1 MLRFFAPAVVAAA
14 FALAPSPAVA
24 QEGHPP
30 AGADAPFR
38 IVDASW
44 LQARLD
50 DPDLR
55 ILDVRNSSGRYLAGH
70 IPGAVN
76 LAESTMRAPDGGMPF
91 RYLPPDDMAAM
102 LQKAGVT
109 TDNEVVVYADSA
121 SVLGS
126 TMVAYCLL
134 RIGHDRVRVLDG
146 GVDDYAARYPL
157 TQAYPVFV
165 ERPLEA
171 RLDDTLFVTIDEVAD
186 AVTDGS
192 ATFIDARPP
201 ADFRGETKT
210 WQRNGHIP
218 GAISLDWHRLMDDGN
233 NHRFRPHEE
242 IRAIFEAE
250 GVTGD
255 EPIVAYCGTSREA
268 TLLYLYMRHVLGF
281 RDVRLFEG
289 SWTEYCANPDL
300 PVAKGEGR

>member
-1 MLRFFAPAVVAAA
+1 MLRLLAAVVAAA
-14 FALAPSPAVA
+14 LALAPPQSVA
-24 QEGHPP
+24 QDGHPP
-30 AGADAPFR
+30 ASADAPFR

-50 DPDLR
+50 DPNLR
-55 ILDVRNSSGRYLAGH
+55 ILDVRNNSGRYLAGH
-70 IPGAVN
+70 IAGAVN

-109 TDNEVVVYADSA
+109 LDNEVVLYSDSA
-121 SVLGS
+121 GVLGS

-134 RIGHDRVRVLDG
+134 RIGHEQVRVLDG
-146 GVDDYAARYPL
+146 GIDDYASKYPL
-157 TQAYPVFV
+157 TQAYPSFI
-165 ERPLEA
+165 ERPLEP
-171 RLDDTLFVTIDEVAD
+171 RFDNTLFVMLDEVAET
-186 AVTDGS
+186 VTEGG

-201 ADFRGETKT
+201 ADYRGETST

-218 GAISLDWHRLMDDGN
+218 GAISLDWHRLMDESN
-233 NHRFRPHEE
+233 NHRYRPYEE
-242 IRAIFEAE
+242 IRAIFRAE

-255 EPIVAYCGTSREA
+255 EPIIAYCGTSREA
-268 TLLYLYMRHVLGF
+268 TLLYLYMKHVLGF
-281 RDVRLFEG
+281 EDVRLFEG

-300 PVAKGEGR
+300 PVATGDGR